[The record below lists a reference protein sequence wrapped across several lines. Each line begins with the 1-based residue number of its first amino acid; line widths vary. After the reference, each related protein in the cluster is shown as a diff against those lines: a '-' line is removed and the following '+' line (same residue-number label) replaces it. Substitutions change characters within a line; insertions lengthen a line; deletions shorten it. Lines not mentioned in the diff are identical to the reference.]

1 MADRNFYQNPA
12 WLKYSEPIAAG
23 ISSEQHVS
31 ADEALEKLK
40 RMDML
45 VFEPVSNKPV
55 YWQYV
60 KK

>member
-1 MADRNFYQNPA
+1 
-12 WLKYSEPIAAG
+12 LKYSEPIAAG

-40 RMDML
+40 RVDML
-45 VFEPVSNKPV
+45 VFEPISNKPV